1 MLMQLQ
7 HPHIVQFYGVSYH
20 DQHYYIVQELCKG
33 SMYDILNPIDQIPG
47 APIED
52 YDFNDPKLMIIW
64 AAGIARGLAFMHA
77 KSIVH
82 RDLKPQNILIDRSRA
97 GVPKICDFGL
107 SRMYDSMKGRQT
119 KVAGTAAYLAPE
131 VIGMNHAEVATPV
144 DVFAFAVT
152 FWWMLHR
159 TDPYPKLGEPQILM
173 GVFQRGL
180 RPTVSPDCPENIA
193 ALIEDCWVEDPT
205 QRPTMVNILE
215 RIYTILDSNTYQLL
229 ELPLAIPPEEFL
241 NQAKSRKESKE
252 SKDSNQS
259 E

>member
-1 MLMQLQ
+1 
-7 HPHIVQFYGVSYH
+7 
-20 DQHYYIVQELCKG
+20 
-33 SMYDILNPIDQIPG
+33 MYDILNPGSHVPEPG

-52 YDFNDPKLMIIW
+52 YDFYDPKLIVTW

-107 SRMYDSMKGRQT
+107 SRMYDSMRGRQT

-131 VIGMNHAEVATPV
+131 VIGHNTAEVATPV

-159 TDPYPKLGEPQILM
+159 ADPYPKLGEPQILM
-173 GVFQRGL
+173 GVFQCGL

-193 ALIEDCWVEDPT
+193 ALIEDCWIEDPS
-205 QRPTMVNILE
+205 QRPTMVNVLD
-215 RIYTILDSNTYQLL
+215 RIYTILCAPETDLMK
-229 ELPLAIPPEEFL
+229 LPLVIPPDEVV
-241 NQAKSRKESKE
+241 NQAKARKESKE
-252 SKDSNQS
+252 SKGSN